1 MDRIFQRFL
10 ENTAA
15 DAVALQRKSDVLVIE
30 PLPPFPSSRYRCR
43 FDVPYLRRLPAGTV
57 AIEAGP
63 VTCCIRFPGDY
74 LCSADSRLFIRIAAV
89 QTADFLH
96 PNVLDGI
103 VCLGTAF
110 APGTP
115 ICGVVW
121 QLFEIVTYQD
131 RGCTVDERNALNPE
145 ACRLLRAYPGLLATM
160 ARPRLYRPRGRGG
173 VES

>member
-1 MDRIFQRFL
+1 MDRIFRRFL

-15 DAVALQRKSDVLVIE
+15 DAVELQRNSDVLAIE

-43 FDVPYLRRLPAGTV
+43 FDVHYLRRLSAGTV

-63 VTCCIRFPGDY
+63 VICSIRFPGDY
-74 LCSADSRLFIRIAAV
+74 LRPADSKLFIRVAAV
-89 QTADFLH
+89 QTSDFVH

-115 ICGVVW
+115 IRGVVW

-145 ACRLLRAYPGLLATM
+145 ACRLLRAYPGLLAMMT
-160 ARPRLYRPRGRGG
+160 RPRLYRPRRRDG